1 MLQTC
6 PLDYETDRTVG
17 LAAERSEAAKPT
29 KLGDRSVSPD
39 SGRTENVGER
49 GRRRSF
55 GISPNSRL
63 SRGFA
68 SSYLQGRDTSK
79 MSFQHF
85 IGIDVAKAKLDLA
98 ASPEGPVDQ
107 FRNEEEGIQQV
118 LEHLPARKTCLV
130 VVEATGGY
138 ERKLVV
144 ELVDAGHIVAVVNPR
159 QVRDFAKAHGILA
172 KTDKIDA
179 KVIAKFAMQI
189 RPRAVAKTHKKQ
201 DELAQLVTR
210 RRQLLA
216 TRTAEKNRQGKT
228 ASKVVRKSIQR
239 SLDHI
244 NKDIRQMD
252 AEIAKLIESD
262 DEWKD
267 RSNLL
272 TSAPGVGEVTANT
285 LIAELPELGNL
296 NRKQISSLVGVVPF
310 NRDSGKMRGKRTIF
324 GGRQMVRNVL
334 YMAALSAMRS
344 NPVIEKFANRLAE
357 KGKPP
362 KVVTTACMRKLLV
375 ILNTM
380 TRESSPWKN
389 PKTT

>member
-1 MLQTC
+1 
-6 PLDYETDRTVG
+6 
-17 LAAERSEAAKPT
+17 
-29 KLGDRSVSPD
+29 
-39 SGRTENVGER
+39 
-49 GRRRSF
+49 
-55 GISPNSRL
+55 
-63 SRGFA
+63 
-68 SSYLQGRDTSK
+68 
-79 MSFQHF
+79 
-85 IGIDVAKAKLDLA
+85 
-98 ASPEGPVDQ
+98 
-107 FRNEEEGIQQV
+107 
-118 LEHLPARKTCLV
+118 
-130 VVEATGGY
+130 
-138 ERKLVV
+138 
-144 ELVDAGHIVAVVNPR
+144 
-159 QVRDFAKAHGILA
+159 
-172 KTDKIDA
+172 
-179 KVIAKFAMQI
+179 
-189 RPRAVAKTHKKQ
+189 
-201 DELAQLVTR
+201 
-210 RRQLLA
+210 
-216 TRTAEKNRQGKT
+216 
-228 ASKVVRKSIQR
+228 
-239 SLDHI
+239 
-244 NKDIRQMD
+244 MD

-344 NPVIEKFANRLAE
+344 NPVIETFANRLAE